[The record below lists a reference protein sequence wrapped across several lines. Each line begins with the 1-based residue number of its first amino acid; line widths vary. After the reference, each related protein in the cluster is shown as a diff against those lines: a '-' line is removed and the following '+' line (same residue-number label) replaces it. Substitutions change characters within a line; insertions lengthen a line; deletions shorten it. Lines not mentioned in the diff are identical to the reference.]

1 VMLRDIVPRDV
12 DSVLLFDRGFR
23 RISLVRHLKRLGFHF
38 AIKSCSDAHVITAA
52 GAKIALKN
60 LCLSGGIIK
69 DYGQFMATTDKPE
82 DVRLVAVFDSAE
94 EALAAFSVLDL
105 PPYDMVA
112 LYAGRF
118 TIEKCFHDSKTHSIF
133 QLSYA
138 VRCDVYDQFCSTPA
152 SFPTVELYKK
162 ISLEYFMVD
171 LHTHKQQNV
180 TRQSTG
186 EQAVPS
192 VVHKSLSRIRSSTHK
207 NFAGTLLVLIGLT
220 APSTLLSDTWR
231 DSIREEAQK
240 YDHSDYP
247 EYERPDKQQFLDS
260 YYRSEGIYNTNALV
274 VRFKNGFDPEA
285 VTRDLVYQENPDNL
299 DKRTSELSNFKG
311 ILAEY
316 AVVSFIEPIS
326 SVPSEILEKDRLEA
340 EFFTNRQFPD
350 LRLYYRIIFEDN

>member
-1 VMLRDIVPRDV
+1 MLRDIVPRDV

-69 DYGQFMATTDKPE
+69 DYGHFMATTDKPE

-162 ISLEYFMVD
+162 ICLEYFMVD

-186 EQAVPS
+186 EQAMPS
-192 VVHKSLSRIRSSTHK
+192 VVHKSLSR
-207 NFAGTLLVLIGLT
+207 
-220 APSTLLSDTWR
+220 
-231 DSIREEAQK
+231 IREEAQK

>member
-1 VMLRDIVPRDV
+1 MILAGCSSPKPAPQNLGVFLFKIELVGVSRHRF
-12 DSVLLFDRGFR
+12 LLEN
-23 RISLVRHLKRLGFHF
+23 RLYTPHNTWKKL
-38 AIKSCSDAHVITAA
+38 IYQDTSTA
-52 GAKIALKN
+52 
-60 LCLSGGIIK
+60 
-69 DYGQFMATTDKPE
+69 
-82 DVRLVAVFDSAE
+82 
-94 EALAAFSVLDL
+94 
-105 PPYDMVA
+105 
-112 LYAGRF
+112 
-118 TIEKCFHDSKTHSIF
+118 
-133 QLSYA
+133 
-138 VRCDVYDQFCSTPA
+138 
-152 SFPTVELYKK
+152 
-162 ISLEYFMVD
+162 
-171 LHTHKQQNV
+171 
-180 TRQSTG
+180 
-186 EQAVPS
+186 
-192 VVHKSLSRIRSSTHK
+192 
-207 NFAGTLLVLIGLT
+207 
-220 APSTLLSDTWR
+220 LSDTWR